1 VVASRIVT
9 SVDYDEKVPW
19 RRIDDSSWLP
29 ARFRIRKA
37 ELTKPRIPDVVV
49 VVNVE
54 VVDPKM
60 AAGLSLYDE
69 EWTVPV
75 PIARSVEVGVHYG
88 EVQQRHLAGVRVA
101 DLVEDGSASVM
112 KGHEADINP
121 GLLMKDRNGRRIRR
135 VLVESAATSGETRQV
150 RGARKAIQIP
160 RVDLGLVA
168 STYRHALAEGRR
180 DPTVAVAETI
190 GRARS
195 TAASYVS
202 RARSS
207 GLLAPVDQL
216 TIGRMKQEPI

>member
-1 VVASRIVT
+1 
-9 SVDYDEKVPW
+9 
-19 RRIDDSSWLP
+19 
-29 ARFRIRKA
+29 
-37 ELTKPRIPDVVV
+37 
-49 VVNVE
+49 
-54 VVDPKM
+54 
-60 AAGLSLYDE
+60 
-69 EWTVPV
+69 
-75 PIARSVEVGVHYG
+75 
-88 EVQQRHLAGVRVA
+88 VQ
-101 DLVEDGSASVM
+101 
-112 KGHEADINP
+112 
-121 GLLMKDRNGRRIRR
+121 
-135 VLVESAATSGETRQV
+135 VESAATSGETRQV